1 MFLAQPEDN
10 NAVYRCEAN
19 NKMLSEPLT
28 AEITM
33 AVQCKILIR
42 LDVGFQ
48 GSNYRINWG
57 ILQKFISFTQ
67 SYNFVTDTIHCRLQL
82 NAHSGFLELDL
93 YFGQFL
99 STAKF
104 QSKSKYDF
112 LVANSNSCN
121 YSRSSLSQSLSKCL
135 YISF

>member
-19 NKMLSEPLT
+19 NKMLSKPLT

-42 LDVGFQ
+42 LDVGFH

-82 NAHSGFLELDL
+82 NAHSGFFQLDL

-104 QSKSKYDF
+104 RSKSKNDF
-112 LVANSNSCN
+112 FLILKG
-121 YSRSSLSQSLSKCL
+121 SLNTLSFL
-135 YISF
+135 H